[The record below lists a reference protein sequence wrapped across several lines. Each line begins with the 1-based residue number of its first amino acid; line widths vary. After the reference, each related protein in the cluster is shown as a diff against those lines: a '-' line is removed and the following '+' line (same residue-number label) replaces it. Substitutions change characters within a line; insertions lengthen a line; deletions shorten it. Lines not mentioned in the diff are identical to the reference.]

1 MRTGSIKKPTTKHK
15 TKKKVNTVR
24 MSSAIK
30 ETRAAVTIQ
39 RWFKSLLSK
48 QTYQS
53 PNSTKS
59 ISFAPTLVPST
70 FEEIDKYLGIAANEI
85 NEMIQSVSKEVVDN
99 SLGSSV
105 EPEVVLANIRAKYTK
120 LKSELQESQNTIEL
134 LKAQLENEKKR
145 QEERKRNEVE
155 IIDKQRAD
163 MEAALERQVNFID
176 QLVKDK
182 SDLTNTCAQ
191 LKSKLVEEETKN
203 AKKLKE
209 LEKKYKME
217 LKRNKEAWAAAEKVR
232 KEKWEKEKM
241 KEIKTMTTKALEG
254 EFLSM
259 TRKHQQQLHD
269 LEERLMSEFSKEKL
283 SMANELRAKY
293 EGESARV
300 LEEAKIVFM
309 KEQAES
315 KASHF
320 EELRE
325 IYEEQKKRI
334 ADEYNREIQRI
345 TQQKEQE
352 REKYEKLIDN
362 MKVEHS
368 AKIDSMRL
376 FFEAQIEALKN

>member
-259 TRKHQQQLHD
+259 TRKHQQQH
-269 LEERLMSEFSKEKL
+269 SL
-283 SMANELRAKY
+283 SNILQW
-293 EGESARV
+293 
-300 LEEAKIVFM
+300 I
-309 KEQAES
+309 
-315 KASHF
+315 
-320 EELRE
+320 
-325 IYEEQKKRI
+325 
-334 ADEYNREIQRI
+334 
-345 TQQKEQE
+345 
-352 REKYEKLIDN
+352 
-362 MKVEHS
+362 
-368 AKIDSMRL
+368 
-376 FFEAQIEALKN
+376 